1 MPYVNGPFHGRLVA
15 SRPDLAAENLR
26 GRVDAAK
33 FVAGRPTR
41 VSRPLLDLTVIP
53 DPAAELATQL
63 LHGEVFTV
71 YEERP
76 DGLAWGQAQLDGYVG
91 YVSLEGLAPQRGVG
105 RPVTAL
111 WSQLYERPSVQA
123 RTTGDLPFLSD
134 VPVSGS
140 SGNFARLREGGHVPL
155 PHLAPVEPDPVAQ
168 ALRFLGAP
176 YLWGGRSIRGIDCS
190 ALVQISH
197 LACGV
202 NMPRDSDMQAA
213 LAGRLLS
220 RRERLSR
227 GDLVFWKGHVAL
239 MLDAETVVHA
249 NAHHMAVVCETLA
262 GVEERVLATGGGS
275 VVARRRP
282 EGPAATEGR
291 ATPAPASARGRRP
304 RQAGQGRAPGRP
316 AR

>member
-1 MPYVNGPFHGRLVA
+1 MPFVNGPFHGRLVA
-15 SRPDLAAENLR
+15 SRPDLAAEHLR
-26 GRVDAAK
+26 GRVEAAQ
-33 FVAGRPTR
+33 FVAGRPAR
-41 VSRPLLDLTVIP
+41 VSRPLLDLTLAP

-91 YVSLEGLAPQRGVG
+91 YVSLDGLAPQRGVG

-111 WSQLYERPSVQA
+111 WSQLYERPSVQSRIA
-123 RTTGDLPFLSD
+123 KDLPFLSD

-155 PHLAPVEPDPVAQ
+155 PHLTPVEPDPAAQ

-176 YLWGGRSIRGIDCS
+176 YLWGGRSVRGIDCS
-190 ALVQISH
+190 ALIQLAH

-202 NMPRDSDMQAA
+202 AMPRDSDMQAA
-213 LAGRLLS
+213 VAGRLLT
-220 RRERLSR
+220 RRERPSR
-227 GDLVFWKGHVAL
+227 GDLIFWKGHVAL

-249 NAHHMAVVCETLA
+249 NAHHMAVVCEPSSV
-262 GVEERVLATGGGS
+262 VEERVLAAGGGP

-282 EGPAATEGR
+282 GGPAATEGH
-291 ATPAPASARGRRP
+291 AAPVPASARGRRP
-304 RQAGQGRAPGRP
+304 RQAGPGRAQGRP